1 VRVVIESIPQK
12 AQRYDTCGDWLT
24 SPYDATLAIRVS
36 EMTDKRE
43 MALVAIHEFI
53 EAVLCD
59 HAGITSDA
67 VDTFDLGWNGD
78 GEPGDDP
85 AAPYHVQH
93 RLATMVERLI
103 AEQLQVDWDEY
114 GRHIEELS

>member
-1 VRVVIESIPQK
+1 VRVVIQSIPH
-12 AQRYDTCGDWLT
+12 AEQRYDTVGDWIT
-24 SPYDATLAIRVS
+24 VPEDPTLAIRVS
-36 EMTDKRE
+36 ELSDWRE
-43 MALVAIHEFI
+43 MALVALHEFV

-59 HAGITSDA
+59 HMGITSEA
-67 VDTFDLGWNGD
+67 VDEFDQKWSGD

-85 AAPYHVQH
+85 AAPYYRQH
-93 RLATMVERLI
+93 RIATTIERLI